1 MTFQTADEDDLAA
14 GIFGETGYQP
24 TPAAPKTFQPWHK
37 PRKQYVRRE
46 QLLALLRDLY
56 QQRRPEEPLR
66 YLGLPGTDLL
76 DLRYLYQHLC
86 RDEGRP
92 LRFLGFSTEAQ
103 PGSPEH
109 VELSVSLDEV
119 RRLPN
124 VDPRSDV
131 IHDDFRRIGNDASIA
146 WSRARSLGPF
156 DVVNID
162 LCDGLA
168 SDPPQNDGAIYGAL
182 AQLVAL
188 QTHNPEPW
196 LLLVST
202 RIGRGMFDADAEQQ
216 LLTLFRKNV
225 TNCDGFVEACRQHL
239 HLDAASVDP
248 AACSEIELLNLMIV
262 AIGKWLSELVQ
273 AQRASRVN
281 LASTHA
287 YRVEPISRCED
298 LVSLALRFDPVIAAS
313 PDALSPAAPSPL
325 DECAIARH
333 ILKRSAKRRNVD
345 NILRDD
351 SHLREELVRET
362 KQLLTA
368 ARYDVTSYPYGFLT

>member
-1 MTFQTADEDDLAA
+1 MSFQAADDDDLAA
-14 GIFGETGYQP
+14 GIFGEIEYRP

-46 QLLALLRDLY
+46 QLLAQLRRLY

-76 DLRYLYQHLC
+76 DLRYLYENLC

-103 PGSPEH
+103 PASSAH
-109 VELSVSLDEV
+109 VELSLSLDEV

-124 VDPRSDV
+124 VDPQSDV

-188 QTHNPEPW
+188 QAHNPEPW

-202 RIGRGMFDADAEQQ
+202 KIGRGMFDADAEQQ

-225 TNCDGFVEACRQHL
+225 TNCDGFIEACQQHL
-239 HLDAASVDP
+239 NLDAASVDP
-248 AACSEIELLNLMIV
+248 RACSEIELLNLMIV

-273 AQRASRVN
+273 AQRASR
-281 LASTHA
+281 
-287 YRVEPISRCED
+287 
-298 LVSLALRFDPVIAAS
+298 
-313 PDALSPAAPSPL
+313 
-325 DECAIARH
+325 
-333 ILKRSAKRRNVD
+333 
-345 NILRDD
+345 
-351 SHLREELVRET
+351 
-362 KQLLTA
+362 
-368 ARYDVTSYPYGFLT
+368 

>member
-1 MTFQTADEDDLAA
+1 MSFQSADEDDFAA
-14 GIFGETGYQP
+14 EIFGEIDYQP
-24 TPAAPKTFQPWHK
+24 TPAAPKTFKPWHR

-76 DLRYLYQHLC
+76 DLRYLYQNLC
-86 RDEGRP
+86 RDQGRP

-103 PGSPEH
+103 PGSPAH
-109 VELSVSLDEV
+109 VELSLSLDEV

-124 VDPRSDV
+124 VDPQSDV
-131 IHDDFRRIGNDASIA
+131 IHDDFRRIGNSASIA
-146 WSRARSLGPF
+146 WSRVQTLGPF

-168 SDPPQNDGAIYGAL
+168 SEPPDNDGAIYRAL

-188 QTHNPEPW
+188 QAHNPEPW

-225 TNCDGFVEACRQHL
+225 TNCDGFIEACRQYL
-239 HLDAASVDP
+239 NLDAASVDP
-248 AACSEIELLNLMIV
+248 AACSEIEFLNLMIV
-262 AIGKWLSELVQ
+262 AIGKWLSALVQ

-287 YRVEPISRCED
+287 YRIEPEARCED
-298 LVSLALRFDPVIAAS
+298 LVSLALRFEPVIAAS
-313 PDALSPAAPSPL
+313 PNALAPAAPPPL

-333 ILKRSAKRRNVD
+333 ILKRSAKRRDVD
-345 NILRDD
+345 DILRGD
-351 SHLREELVRET
+351 SHLHEQLVRET
-362 KQLLTA
+362 EQLLTA
-368 ARYDVTSYPYGFLT
+368 ARYDVTGYPYGLLT